1 MAEEHGKMDRRSLLK
16 MIGAAGASATA
27 MSACGL
33 DQSLGA
39 TGLSGAEFDKS
50 MPLATAGPGGNKNW
64 QPGDTLKFL
73 PPEEIPTRGAAAG
86 RVGGPLQG
94 GAARVLSADAGEP
107 QVGKRNIRTC
117 SWPATTGCMARSTR
131 MWARRRLPWA

>member
-73 PPEEIPTRGAAAG
+73 PPEEIPTRGAAADVLAG
-86 RVGGPLQG
+86 RSKEEL
-94 GAARVLSADAGEP
+94 LEFY
-107 QVGKRNIRTC
+107 
-117 SWPATTGCMARSTR
+117 
-131 MWARRRLPWA
+131 RLMQASRKWENAI